1 MLLLLVLL
9 LDGFYWYQRSH
20 LITCI
25 RTVPK
30 IQSQGFNRAFAGKNA
45 VVYGKGV
52 YFARDS
58 RYSCCTAYSQPDSA
72 GVQRMFACRVAAGD
86 WCFGNNGQLTPDVKQ
101 GNDLFDCTVD
111 NINDPSIVV
120 VYHDAQAY
128 PEYMI
133 HFTQN

>member
-58 RYSCCTAYSQPDSA
+58 RYSANTTYSRP
-72 GVQRMFACRVAAGD
+72 
-86 WCFGNNGQLTPDVKQ
+86 
-101 GNDLFDCTVD
+101 
-111 NINDPSIVV
+111 
-120 VYHDAQAY
+120 
-128 PEYMI
+128 
-133 HFTQN
+133 